1 MFAFSQLDRVL
12 FVAPHPDDE
21 SLGGGGLLQRTFAAQ
36 VPIRVLFATNGDNNP
51 WAQRFWE
58 RRWRIG
64 SKERVRWGQRRQREA
79 LAAIDSL
86 GGSVECARF
95 LNFQDQSLTS
105 LLMQADPELFEVLAD
120 EIRAFDPTILV
131 IPTILDA
138 HPDHS
143 ALGVALSFVLDLIGN
158 SGIQV
163 WEYLVHRPQVSIPRR
178 PVRLRLSP
186 IEIER
191 KRSAI
196 LCHETQVALSRK
208 RFLQYAKAEEGF
220 YANAGIGVASDAR
233 PIPKAHISEDD
244 LNLLISA
251 RRRERLG
258 AEVLLA
264 FRSKGIEMHCWRIK
278 VSIFSGVAQIRDAIS
293 GKRLHDAVAT
303 WNGSSL
309 NLKVPI
315 ARVPGVDALF
325 MKLSSRTLF
334 FDRSGWYQ
342 VPVASG
348 RSLMKTPSVPN
359 LLTLL

>member
-1 MFAFSQLDRVL
+1 MLAFSQLDRVL

-36 VPIRVLFATNGDNNP
+36 IPVRVLFATNGDNNP

-58 RRWRIG
+58 RRWKIG
-64 SKERVRWGQRRQREA
+64 SKERLRWGQRRRREA
-79 LAAIDSL
+79 LAAVISL
-86 GGSVECARF
+86 GGSAECARF
-95 LNFQDQSLTS
+95 LNFQDQSITS
-105 LLMQADPELFEVLAD
+105 LLMQGNSELFEVFAD
-120 EIRAFDPTILV
+120 EIRAFDPTMLV

-143 ALGVALSFVLDLIGN
+143 SLGVALSFVLDLIGN

-163 WEYLVHRPQVSIPRR
+163 WEYLVHRPQIGVPRR
-178 PVRLRLSP
+178 PVMLRLSP
-186 IEIER
+186 LEIER
-191 KRSAI
+191 KRNAI

-220 YANAGIGVASDAR
+220 YAHAAFGVASDAK
-233 PIPKAHISEDD
+233 PILKAHLREDG
-244 LNLLISA
+244 LNLSISA

-258 AEVLLA
+258 TEVFLA
-264 FRSKGIEMHCWRIK
+264 FRSKGILMHRWRVK
-278 VSIFSGVAQIRDAIS
+278 VPIFSGLAQIRDAIS
-293 GKRLHDAVAT
+293 GKRLDDAVAT

-315 ARVPGVDALF
+315 SRAPSVDALF
-325 MKLSSRTLF
+325 TKLSSWTLF
-334 FDRSGWYQ
+334 FDRSGWCQ
-342 VPVASG
+342 VSVASG
-348 RSLMKTPSVPN
+348 RALVKAPSVPN

>member
-1 MFAFSQLDRVL
+1 MFAFSHLDRVL

-21 SLGGGGLLQRTFAAQ
+21 SLGGGGLLQRAFAAQ
-36 VPIRVLFATNGDNNP
+36 IPVRVLFATNGDNNP

-58 RRWRIG
+58 RRWKIR
-64 SKERVRWGQRRQREA
+64 SKERVRWGQRRRREA
-79 LAAIDSL
+79 LAAVISL
-86 GGSVECARF
+86 GGSAECARF
-95 LNFQDQSLTS
+95 LNFQDQSVTS
-105 LLMQADPELFEVLAD
+105 LLMQGNSELFEVFAD

-163 WEYLVHRPQVSIPRR
+163 WEYLVHRPQVSILRR

-220 YANAGIGVASDAR
+220 YAHAAIGVASDAR
-233 PIPKAHISEDD
+233 PILKAYMKEGA

-251 RRRERLG
+251 RTRERLG
-258 AEVLLA
+258 TEVFLA
-264 FRSKGIEMHCWRIK
+264 FRSKGILMHRWGAK
-278 VSIFSGVAQIRDAIS
+278 VPMFCGPAQIRDAIS
-293 GKRLHDAVAT
+293 GKR
-303 WNGSSL
+303 
-309 NLKVPI
+309 
-315 ARVPGVDALF
+315 
-325 MKLSSRTLF
+325 
-334 FDRSGWYQ
+334 
-342 VPVASG
+342 
-348 RSLMKTPSVPN
+348 
-359 LLTLL
+359 